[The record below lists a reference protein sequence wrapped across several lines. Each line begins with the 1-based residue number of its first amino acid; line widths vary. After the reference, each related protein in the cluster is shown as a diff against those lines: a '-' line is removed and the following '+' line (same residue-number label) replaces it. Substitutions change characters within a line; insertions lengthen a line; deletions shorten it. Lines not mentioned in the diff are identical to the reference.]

1 MKLESPYKFRERV
14 LLIGGGGAG
23 KTTATLSMID
33 ASGLPADVID
43 LDYSMAWQR
52 AIDTDFTE
60 LTDRVTVHSVEPEW
74 TEFAQQLEKIVE
86 DADGEPDRWLV
97 IDSISPTWE
106 LVQSW
111 YVQLVIG
118 NDMGKFLAELRRDTK
133 DAQEYNRAVVENMN
147 WPAIKKEYGRVW
159 RAIMAWKGHLV
170 LTAEAKSIKGERD
183 QDQVALYGQVGYKP
197 VGEGRLHHV
206 TSTSLFLEHARKGYL
221 ATTIKDRNREEIERK
236 VIEDIEDGG
245 FAASYLREVAGWKIA
260 RRANKL
266 PIEDAGE
273 GS

>member
-1 MKLESPYKFRERV
+1 MKLESPYRFRERL

-23 KTTATLSMID
+23 KTSATLSMIQ
-33 ASGLPADVID
+33 ASGLDAHVVD

-52 AIDTDFTE
+52 AIDTDFSDIADQVE
-60 LTDRVTVHSVEPEW
+60 IHTVMPEW
-74 TEFAQQLEKIVE
+74 EAFIDELETIIDKHNTA
-86 DADGEPDRWLV
+86 DAWLV

-111 YVQLVIG
+111 YVGIAIG
-118 NDMGKFLAELRRDTK
+118 DNMGTFMAELRRDTK
-133 DAQEYNRAVVENMN
+133 DLKEYNASIVENMN

-183 QDQVALYGQVGYKP
+183 ADQLALYGQVGYKP

-206 TSTSLFLEHARKGYL
+206 TSTTLFLEHGKRAYQF
-221 ATTIKDRNREEIERK
+221 TTVKDRNREDVEK
-236 VIEDIEDGG
+236 KAVEDLEDGG
-245 FAASYLREVAGWKIA
+245 FADSYLREVAGWKLQK
-260 RRANKL
+260 RANKL
-266 PIEDAGE
+266 DVGGGE
-273 GS
+273 